1 MLWAA
6 LLLPQLAIDAALHG
20 GRDADSAFVLI
31 DGPLQRRHVVAAS
44 NVAGAAGIRPGQALA
59 AAQALLPTLHNA
71 PIDHAAMHSL
81 RMGVAS
87 IGYAVS
93 EQVNLRE
100 PDAVLVEIGASLRC
114 FGGWPRIARI
124 LRTRLHALGV
134 THQLGVAVTPLAAV
148 LAATKNDGCIVDADA
163 LKTMLHDLPLHHA
176 RLQAAQV
183 TALESMGLRRLGE
196 LLALPRAGLARR
208 FGTSL
213 LDHLDRLCARKADPL
228 ENWQPPARFCAG
240 MEFDAELHATS
251 AILFPLRRH
260 LEQLAAFLAC
270 RDGGV
275 QRFEIHLLHA
285 RGETT
290 RLHIGCSLPERDAQ
304 RLFELARLKLDR
316 TQLSAPITGLRVVA
330 TRLPPFVP
338 LRGDLFERQAS
349 ALSQWQTLVDR
360 LQARLGDAALSTPIE
375 QADHRPEKAW
385 TDAAGAVPAHIDCGP
400 RPLWLLPR
408 PIPLRDHAP
417 RVLSGPERIESGWW
431 DGDQAGRDYYVL
443 QTSLGQRA
451 WAFRPAGGTD
461 GPWLL
466 HGWFA

>member
-6 LLLPQLAIDAALHG
+6 LLLPQLALDAVTRDGHDPAEAL
-20 GRDADSAFVLI
+20 VLI
-31 DGPLQRRHVVAAS
+31 DGPLQRRHVHAAS
-44 NVAGAAGIRPGQALA
+44 AAAQAAGIRPGHSLA
-59 AAQALLPTLHNA
+59 AAQALLPGLHSA
-71 PIDHAAMHSL
+71 PVDHAAMHTL
-81 RMGVAS
+81 RNSIAS

-93 EQVNLRE
+93 EQVSLRE

-124 LRTRLHALGV
+124 LRTRLRTLGV
-134 THQLGVAVTPLAAV
+134 THRLGVAVTPLAAV
-148 LAATKNDGCIVDADA
+148 LAAADRDGHIVDTDA
-163 LKTMLHDLPLHHA
+163 LKTMLRDLPLHNA
-176 RLQAAQV
+176 RLQATQV

-196 LLALPRAGLARR
+196 VLALPRAGLARR

-213 LDHLDRLCARKADPL
+213 LDHLDRLCGRKADPL
-228 ENWQPPARFCAG
+228 ETWQPPARFCAAL
-240 MEFDAELHATS
+240 EFDAELHTTT
-251 AILFPLRRH
+251 AILFPLRRQ

-275 QRFEIHLLHA
+275 QQFEIHLLHQRQPA
-285 RGETT
+285 T
-290 RLHIGCSLPERDAQ
+290 RAGIGSSLPERDPQ

-316 TQLSAPITGLRVVA
+316 LQLASPITGLRVVA

-338 LRGDLFERQAS
+338 LRGDLFERQAT

-360 LQARLGDAALSTPIE
+360 LQARLGDAVLSTPIE

-385 TDAAGAVPAHIDCGP
+385 TAAADARLGHIDCGP

-408 PIPLRDHAP
+408 PIPLRDRAAQI
-417 RVLSGPERIESGWW
+417 VSGPERIESGWW

-451 WAFRPAGGTD
+451 WAFRPAGGMD

>member
-6 LLLPQLAIDAALHG
+6 LLLPQLALDAVTRDGHDPAEAL
-20 GRDADSAFVLI
+20 VLI
-31 DGPLQRRHVVAAS
+31 DGPLQRRHVHAAS
-44 NVAGAAGIRPGQALA
+44 AAAQAAGIRPGHSLA
-59 AAQALLPTLHNA
+59 AAQALLPGLHSA
-71 PIDHAAMHSL
+71 PVDHAAMHTL
-81 RMGVAS
+81 RNSIAS

-93 EQVNLRE
+93 EQVSLRE

-124 LRTRLHALGV
+124 LRTRLRTLGV
-134 THQLGVAVTPLAAV
+134 THRLGVAVTPLAAV
-148 LAATKNDGCIVDADA
+148 LAAADRDGHIVDTDA
-163 LKTMLHDLPLHHA
+163 LKTMLRDLPLHNA
-176 RLQAAQV
+176 RLQATQV

-196 LLALPRAGLARR
+196 VLALPRAGLARR

-213 LDHLDRLCARKADPL
+213 LDHLDRLCGRKADPL
-228 ENWQPPARFCAG
+228 ETWQPPARFCAAL
-240 MEFDAELHATS
+240 EFDAELHTTT

-275 QRFEIHLLHA
+275 QQFEIHLLHQRQPA
-285 RGETT
+285 T
-290 RLHIGCSLPERDAQ
+290 RAGIGSSLPERDPQ

-316 TQLSAPITGLRVVA
+316 LQLASPITGLRVVA

-338 LRGDLFERQAS
+338 LRGDLFERQAT

-360 LQARLGDAALSTPIE
+360 LQARLGDAVLSTPIE

-385 TDAAGAVPAHIDCGP
+385 TAAADARLGHIDCGP

-408 PIPLRDHAP
+408 PIPLRDRAAQI
-417 RVLSGPERIESGWW
+417 VSGPERIESGWW

-451 WAFRPAGGTD
+451 WAFRPAGGMD

>member
-6 LLLPQLAIDAALHG
+6 LLLPQLALDAVTRDGHDPAEAL
-20 GRDADSAFVLI
+20 VLI
-31 DGPLQRRHVVAAS
+31 DGPLQRRHVHAAS
-44 NVAGAAGIRPGQALA
+44 AAAQAAGIRPGHSLA
-59 AAQALLPTLHNA
+59 AAQALLPGLHSA
-71 PIDHAAMHSL
+71 PVDHAAMHTL
-81 RMGVAS
+81 RNSIAS

-93 EQVNLRE
+93 EQVSLRE

-124 LRTRLHALGV
+124 LRTRLRTLGV
-134 THQLGVAVTPLAAV
+134 THRLGVAVTPLAAV
-148 LAATKNDGCIVDADA
+148 LAAADRDGHIVDTDA
-163 LKTMLHDLPLHHA
+163 LKTMLRDLPLHNA
-176 RLQAAQV
+176 RLQATQV

-196 LLALPRAGLARR
+196 ALALPRAGLARR

-213 LDHLDRLCARKADPL
+213 LDHLDRLCGRKADPL
-228 ENWQPPARFCAG
+228 ETWQPPARFCAAL
-240 MEFDAELHATS
+240 EFDAELHTTT
-251 AILFPLRRH
+251 AILFPLRRQ

-275 QRFEIHLLHA
+275 QQFEIHLLHQRQPA
-285 RGETT
+285 T
-290 RLHIGCSLPERDAQ
+290 RAGIGSSLPERDPQ

-316 TQLSAPITGLRVVA
+316 LQLASPITGLRVVA

-338 LRGDLFERQAS
+338 LRGDLFERQAT

-360 LQARLGDAALSTPIE
+360 LQARLGDAVLSTPIE

-385 TDAAGAVPAHIDCGP
+385 TAAADARLGHIDCGP

-408 PIPLRDHAP
+408 PIPLRDRAAQI
-417 RVLSGPERIESGWW
+417 VSGPERIESGWW

-451 WAFRPAGGTD
+451 WAFRPAGGMD